1 MKTLM
6 FGNKNVECVSLG
18 RSGSITTCGL
28 GIDVWHRHLGR
39 ESHTVNVGS
48 PPDKEDILEKYF

>member
-28 GIDVWHRHLGR
+28 GIDVWQ
-39 ESHTVNVGS
+39 
-48 PPDKEDILEKYF
+48 